1 MLLELFY
8 KILLYPTTII
18 ISQSNSELD
27 VSDYSSTIMTMFGFR
42 VLQLVDLAIIS
53 SSGSN

>member
-27 VSDYSSTIMTMFGFR
+27 VSDYSSTIMFGFC